1 MSTPEAP
8 PHPAV
13 LLERALVFL
22 RTRMDQPH
30 GVPPLWHTHLGKLEL
45 KFFPSMFAVQAVVL
59 AFVALYAAGALLGR
73 IVNRMRARAWL
84 AALRD
89 VLPSEFAY
97 VHGPVWNG
105 CDEAEVYASGRR
117 GVAALHAG
125 VALTPRHDPLRI
137 AALTLYDMLALPAI
151 PAVARDRA
159 VLTFELP
166 PGRPAGTFAVVAKH
180 ALRRVRHDR
189 FDLAFARVV
198 DQPHFSAQRGLDE
211 RFAVATEVAD
221 IADKWLGEP
230 GARGDAHRAA
240 LGLVDTLNGAGACF
254 ESLVW
259 TDQPATQPSE
269 PLGAAGRTE
278 RLELTLALPA
288 TRAAAARALPL
299 VAAALDV
306 VDALAA
312 AAVGQASP
320 LALRPE
326 TLNTLRR
333 TRAEVDEKLAEAAA
347 APAED
352 GARNDAP
359 ASRDMTPAE
368 AERRRELEKK
378 RARRKAQGAVRY
390 K

>member
-1 MSTPEAP
+1 MTQA

-22 RTRMDQPH
+22 RTRMDQPND
-30 GVPPLWHTHLGKLEL
+30 VPPLWHSHIGKLEL
-45 KFFPSMFAVQAVVL
+45 KFFPSMFAVQAVIL
-59 AFVALYAAGALLGR
+59 AFVAFYAAGALVGR
-73 IVNRMRARAWL
+73 LVNRMRARTWL
-84 AALRD
+84 MTLRD
-89 VLPSEFAY
+89 VLQSEFAY
-97 VHGPVWNG
+97 IHGPVWNG

-117 GVAALHAG
+117 GVVALHAG

-137 AALTLYDMLALPAI
+137 AVFTLYDMLALPAI
-151 PAVARDRA
+151 PTVARDRA

-166 PGRPAGTFAVVAKH
+166 AGRPAGTFAIVAKH

-189 FDLAFARVV
+189 FDLAFARVI
-198 DQPHFSAQRGLDE
+198 DQPHFCAQRGLDE

-259 TDQPATQPSE
+259 SDQPAAQPSA
-269 PLGAAGRTE
+269 PLGDARTE
-278 RLELTLALPA
+278 RLELTLSLPV
-288 TRAAAARALPL
+288 TRAAAAHALPL
-299 VAAALDV
+299 VAAALDI

-312 AAVGQASP
+312 AAAGRASP
-320 LALRPE
+320 LALRSE

-333 TRAEVDEKLAEAAA
+333 TRAEVDEKLVAPPEDADEH
-347 APAED
+347 APA
-352 GARNDAP
+352 ARA
-359 ASRDMTPAE
+359 RDMTPAE
-368 AERRRELEKK
+368 AERRRELDKK
-378 RARRKAQGAVRY
+378 RARRKAQGTIRY